1 VGRVLKYKLRQE
13 GCTPDTWD
21 REKVGLKIPKR

>member
-1 VGRVLKYKLRQE
+1 VGRVLKYQLRQE
-13 GCTPDTWD
+13 GCTSGTWD